1 MKVVK
6 ILAVGCHPDDLEIN
20 CFGTLHK
27 YAKQG
32 NEVYICGVSNGNM
45 GHQVIMPDELAKIRY
60 QEAKNASDVIGAKEY
75 INLNGPDGFICRY
88 DRELT
93 DKLVDVIRRIRPDVI
108 ITHYPKDY
116 HMDHEET
123 SALVLNAAFLASLP
137 HHFTSVEGFVGNIPV
152 YYMTPSTTNDF
163 LITDY
168 SDISEEIEVKLQAL
182 ACHKSQVEWLK
193 NHDNIDLLDAV
204 RSQDRAKGRQCAV
217 TYAEGFKVCEQKLK
231 TGCKHLLP

>member
-1 MKVVK
+1 MK

-27 YAKQG
+27 YAKAG
-32 NEVYICGVSNGNM
+32 HEVYVCGVANGNL
-45 GHQVIMPDELAKIRY
+45 GHQVIRPDELAKIRVA
-60 QEAKNASDVIGAKEY
+60 EAKKAAETIGAKEY
-75 INLNGPDGFICRY
+75 INLNANDGFISRY

-93 DKLVDVIRRIRPDVI
+93 DKTVDVIRRIRPDVL

-137 HHFTSVEGFVGNIPV
+137 HYFTNVEGFVGNIPA

-168 SDISEEIEVKLQAL
+168 VDITAEIEVKLNAL
-182 ACHKSQVEWLK
+182 ACHKSQVEWLRD
-193 NHDNIDLLDAV
+193 HDNIDLLEAV
-204 RSQDRAKGRQCAV
+204 RSQDRTKGRQCAV
-217 TYAEGFKVCEQKLK
+217 TYAEGFKICEQKQK